1 MYNQLKEDRVLKFRK
16 SRDFGELL
24 SDTFKFFKFEFNPL
38 IKVLLYY
45 VGPFVLIS
53 SLIQGYYQMGELEN
67 IDLSGRDM
75 FGTYRRMFS
84 LEYLLVVLSVVA
96 SHSILMSALFSY
108 IKLYVKN
115 GKDGFTID
123 DVKRLMMS
131 KFLPVFGA
139 MVVIGVLA
147 TLGMILCIVPF
158 FYVATIMS
166 LVIPAIVFSDKTLG
180 EAIER
185 SNTLVKEHFWFT
197 LGIGTVSV
205 IIAYVAIAIV
215 SMPTVI
221 VAFIY
226 GFSSVSG
233 DAPGETMEIAMIV
246 LTVITGFLNIFIF
259 AIPHMTMALHYFS
272 QIEKRESPGLI
283 DQINQINRN
292 KDQDSG
298 Y

>member
-1 MYNQLKEDRVLKFRK
+1 MYNQQKEDRVFIFRK

-38 IKVLLYY
+38 IKVLLFY

-53 SLIQGYYQMGELEN
+53 SLIQGYYQMGEMEN
-67 IDLSGRDM
+67 IDLSGRDV
-75 FGTYRRMFS
+75 FGTYRRMLS
-84 LEYLLVVLSVVA
+84 LEYLLVILSIIA

-108 IKLYVKN
+108 MKLYVKN

-123 DVKRLMMS
+123 DVKRMMMS

-139 MVVIGVLA
+139 MTVIFI
-147 TLGMILCIVPF
+147 LGFIGTILCVVPF
-158 FYVATIMS
+158 FYVATIFS
-166 LVIPAIVFSDKTLG
+166 LVIPAIVFADKNLA

-197 LGIGTVSV
+197 LGIGVVAV
-205 IIAYVAIAIV
+205 IIAYVAIMIV

-226 GFSSVSG
+226 GFSSVTG
-233 DAPGETMEIAMIV
+233 DAPGETMEVAMIV

-259 AIPHMTMALHYFS
+259 AIPHTTMALHYFS

-292 KDQDSG
+292 KDQDTG